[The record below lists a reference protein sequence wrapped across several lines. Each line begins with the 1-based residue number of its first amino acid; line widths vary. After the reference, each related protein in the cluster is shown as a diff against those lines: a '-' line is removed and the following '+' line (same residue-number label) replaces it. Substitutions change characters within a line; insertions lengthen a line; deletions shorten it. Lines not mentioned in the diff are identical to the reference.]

1 TLEDQQRINEFSKA
15 NTKYSDLEETYE
27 NKKQEKEYLDDLTN
41 ELELLDEEE
50 KIKYKIGDSFIDL
63 PILKVQELIE
73 KDKALL
79 EGELE
84 SIKNEFDE
92 LKNKMSNLKVHLY
105 RKFGK
110 AINLE
115 R

>member
-1 TLEDQQRINEFSKA
+1 MRMVDQQRINEFSKA
-15 NTKYSDLEETYE
+15 NTKYSDLEET
-27 NKKQEKEYLDDLTN
+27 
-41 ELELLDEEE
+41 
-50 KIKYKIGDSFIDL
+50 YKIGDSFIDL